1 MDGSHTHLC
10 PPTHRNKSPLAAVTA
25 LELMT
30 SIHPVRDLKY
40 SPSSEIGN
48 SE

>member
-1 MDGSHTHLC
+1 MAATHTFAG
-10 PPTHRNKSPLAAVTA
+10 TNPLLTAVTT
-25 LELMT
+25 LELIT